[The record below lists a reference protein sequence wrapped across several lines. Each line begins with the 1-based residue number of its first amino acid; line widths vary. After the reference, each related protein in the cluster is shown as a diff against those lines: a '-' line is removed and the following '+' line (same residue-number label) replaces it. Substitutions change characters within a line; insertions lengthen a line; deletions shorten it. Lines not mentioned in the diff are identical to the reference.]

1 MGLTATDG
9 ETEAS
14 AWSHRGSTHPVPS
27 LCLLIVMH
35 PKFSTQLYLAED
47 TLESVPLFYSSGGF
61 SGVGKGRNL
70 HPYPEA
76 WGSSAMVTCAQ
87 FRAQH
92 SPFTLATTP
101 SALPSTREGA
111 DSTLLH
117 GAKDRA

>member
-9 ETEAS
+9 ETEVS

-35 PKFSTQLYLAED
+35 PKFSTQLS
-47 TLESVPLFYSSGGF
+47 TLLRTLLRVDPYSSGGF
-61 SGVGKGRNL
+61 SGVGEGRNL
-70 HPYPEA
+70 HPCPEA

-87 FRAQH
+87 HRAQH
-92 SPFTLATTP
+92 SPFTLVTTP

-111 DSTLLH
+111 DSILLH
-117 GAKDRA
+117 GAKDRV

>member
-47 TLESVPLFYSSGGF
+47 TLESVPLFFRGLQWSRGRKKPPSLPGSLGEF
-61 SGVGKGRNL
+61 SYGHLCPIPCPALSL
-70 HPYPEA
+70 HPGNHPISSTEYKG
-76 WGSSAMVTCAQ
+76 GS
-87 FRAQH
+87 
-92 SPFTLATTP
+92 
-101 SALPSTREGA
+101 G
-111 DSTLLH
+111 
-117 GAKDRA
+117 

>member
-1 MGLTATDG
+1 MLIATDG

-14 AWSHRGSTHPVPS
+14 AWSHRGRPHSVPR
-27 LCLLIVMH
+27 LFLLTILY
-35 PKFSTQLYLAED
+35 PRFSTQLYLAED
-47 TLESVPLFYSSGGF
+47 TLESVPLFFRGF
-61 SGVGKGRNL
+61 SGVGEGRNL

-87 FRAQH
+87 HRAPH

-101 SALPSTREGA
+101 SALPSTRERV
-111 DSTLLH
+111 DSILLH